1 MSRPRQKL
9 PIGIQSFAKLRLGG
23 FYYVDKTALA
33 FGLTQESGYY
43 FLSRPRRFGKS
54 LFLDTLK
61 ELFEGNEALFVG
73 LSIHPLW
80 NWQQRNPV
88 LRFSFGGGVLRTPQD
103 LAQTMHKQLED
114 HEREFDLP
122 ARYPDIRSRF
132 ADLIAAIHA
141 KTGQGVVLLIDEYD
155 KPILDNIWDQPGA
168 LAMREGLKDFYSVIK
183 DSDASI
189 RFVFLTGVSR
199 FSKVS
204 LFSGLN
210 NLNDITLDTRYS
222 SLCGY
227 TDDDIDTVFA
237 PELPGLDRQ
246 EIKRWYN
253 GYSWRGAAVY
263 NPFDV
268 LLLFDKREFH
278 PYWFDTGTPSF
289 LIKLMAQE
297 GFFTPKLANLRAGA
311 ELISTFDVDCITP
324 EALLFQAGYL
334 SITHCEQG
342 VSGKWRYTLGY
353 PNHEVAMSLNSS
365 LLSVYTFGAASSDA
379 NSIRLED
386 MLLASDVAGLR
397 ALFQSFFSCIPYNW
411 YVNNPIANYEGYYA
425 SVFYSYFAALGFE
438 VRVEDATNHGRID
451 MAVMLPDSIFLFE
464 FKVVELLPVGR
475 AMQQLKDKA
484 YADKYRAAGLP
495 IVLVGVEFSRESK
508 NVVGFETE
516 NA

>member
-1 MSRPRQKL
+1 MNSLRKKL
-9 PIGIQSFAKLRLGG
+9 PVGIQSFAKLRLGG

-33 FGLTQESGYY
+33 FALTQESGYY

-61 ELFEGNEALFVG
+61 ELFEGNQALFVG

-80 NWQQRNPV
+80 NWQRSYPV
-88 LRFSFGGGVLRTPQD
+88 LRFSFGSGVLKTPQD
-103 LAQTMHKQLED
+103 LVQTIHKQLED
-114 HEREFDLP
+114 HERKFDLP
-122 ARYPDIRSRF
+122 ARYPDNRNRF
-132 ADLIAAIHA
+132 ADLIARTRT

-155 KPILDNIWDQPGA
+155 KPILDNITDQASA
-168 LAMREGLKDFYSVIK
+168 LAMRESLKDFYSVIK

-189 RFVFLTGVSR
+189 RFVFLTGVSK

-210 NLNDITLDTRYS
+210 NLNDITLDARYS

-227 TDDDIDTVFA
+227 TDEDIDTVFA

-253 GYSWRGAAVY
+253 GYNWRGQAVY

-278 PYWFDTGTPSF
+278 PFWFETGAPSF

-297 GFFTPKLANLRAGA
+297 GFFTPKLASLRTGA

-324 EALLFQAGYL
+324 EALLFQTGYL
-334 SITHCEQG
+334 TIAHCEQG
-342 VSGKWRYTLGY
+342 ASGKWRYTLGY

-365 LLSVYTFGAASSDA
+365 LLAAYTFGAASSDA

-386 MLLASDVAGLR
+386 L
-397 ALFQSFFSCIPYNW
+397 
-411 YVNNPIANYEGYYA
+411 
-425 SVFYSYFAALGFE
+425 
-438 VRVEDATNHGRID
+438 
-451 MAVMLPDSIFLFE
+451 
-464 FKVVELLPVGR
+464 
-475 AMQQLKDKA
+475 
-484 YADKYRAAGLP
+484 
-495 IVLVGVEFSRESK
+495 
-508 NVVGFETE
+508 
-516 NA
+516 